1 GAGVRVAAHGCGTQR
16 VPVRAVVKLE
26 FLERPG
32 RIPHRDV
39 VAPDDS
45 HLAAAGLLS
54 GADPVDIAPDLARA
68 RWSRRISHR
77 VDADGGTL
85 GAAGGA
91 QRAQAEVHQ
100 HLAVAGLDAAPGD
113 LHVLDRTGRR
123 ARTRR
128 LVA

>member
-1 GAGVRVAAHGCGTQR
+1 EC
-16 VPVRAVVKLE
+16 LE
-26 FLERPG
+26 GPG
-32 RIPHRDV
+32 RLPNGEV

-113 LHVLDRTGRR
+113 LPVLDRQGRLARPRRRVDGR
-123 ARTRR
+123 AVGDRIH
-128 LVA
+128 VAVWLLGSGRAS